1 MKNLIAQLRISLA
14 ATLFLVVL
22 LCGIYPLTVWLLAQ
36 GLFPANANGSLVLG
50 DGKILG
56 SSLISQG
63 FTAPKYFHPRPSAA
77 GQGYDATSSGGS
89 NLGPTSKRLVE
100 TVRQRVDEYRSEN
113 NLRPD
118 ALVPIDAVTASA
130 SGLDPHISLKNAL
143 LQAARVAKA
152 RGLSEDIVLKQ
163 IKRYTEG
170 RDLGILGEPRVNVLM
185 LNLALDG
192 TPPEIAVMSS
202 RKDPLGND

>member
-1 MKNLIAQLRISLA
+1 M
-14 ATLFLVVL
+14 
-22 LCGIYPLTVWLLAQ
+22 
-36 GLFPANANGSLVLG
+36 
-50 DGKILG
+50 
-56 SSLISQG
+56 
-63 FTAPKYFHPRPSAA
+63 
-77 GQGYDATSSGGS
+77 
-89 NLGPTSKRLVE
+89 
-100 TVRQRVDEYRSEN
+100 
-113 NLRPD
+113 
-118 ALVPIDAVTASA
+118 
-130 SGLDPHISLKNAL
+130 
-143 LQAARVAKA
+143 LQAPRVARA